1 MGERR
6 KVSAKV
12 DISSNRAFRSRG
24 KGENETKIHSSH
36 PTEVLFDGAIT
47 TSPDLLAHVDILLP
61 SPGCALLSN
70 HTSLA
75 PLPVDVENLSLLCAS
90 PPLVREFFS
99 FLLGCVFRHAYQH
112 THTRCARS
120 LRRRARLFHVSVC
133 ACDVTR
139 NSRLPFTP
147 RAALPQFLSSSPFA
161 HRLSLS
167 TGC

>member
-1 MGERR
+1 MQKLIFRRTERLGR
-6 KVSAKV
+6 GGRAK
-12 DISSNRAFRSRG
+12 
-24 KGENETKIHSSH
+24 TKQKYTRLIRPKYFLTEQSLH
-36 PTEVLFDGAIT
+36 P
-47 TSPDLLAHVDILLP
+47 PDLLAHVDILLP